1 MDKRVARAGQDP
13 AAMPFGEDA
22 RNLNSNRA
30 LGFVL
35 KRISKTLV
43 CSVLLLSL
51 VGIANVSAQGLLGR
65 NPLQGES
72 AEGEVDALS
81 LSEMAVRSA
90 AITGAIAASE
100 AERGSGDA
108 ASADY
113 LDKVLLRQRQIADL
127 LEKQSEVASSR
138 PSDDVQG
145 GGQGRDAAPLAP
157 SVFALNQLLARQI
170 ENQGGGELADRR
182 AALAT
187 AKAALDQAAR
197 ARRKARRE
205 WEESD
210 EAAKQEAEKAFE
222 LERLD
227 AQIAEERVHLRTLK
241 VREAQQKGEAA
252 GDDSS
257 AASKIAE
264 MRAQIK
270 AGAGNS
276 REGFAKLTEREGHRR
291 RDREATERR
300 LATAELQLDAAQKR
314 FVRGSAPSAELLA
327 EVESLTARRDA
338 IRQEIGL
345 FDAQLERLAGQRR
358 IWREWESLLGGLAKK
373 EDLLRWLDEANQH
386 VEQLNDDGIRRAGRV
401 SDLEKRLAKLD
412 DRMLEAGSEVRGS
425 SVLAEQREA
434 LSRLEAAFRI
444 ESQELATERQMT
456 EHFISDLRG
465 EVAVADPFEYLS
477 RASTTVQ
484 SFWDYEIST
493 VDDEPITVGSI
504 ALALIFFGIGL
515 WVARRGSAFVGR
527 IALERFKLDA
537 GGSNALQTLSF
548 YFLLV
553 SFMLMALRA
562 VHFPLTAFTVLGG
575 AAAIGIGFGSQNVM
589 NNFISGLILMLER
602 PVRARDVV
610 EVDGNHGVIEQIGAR
625 STQIRSTDGRH
636 IVVPNSF
643 FLESNVVNWTL
654 SDELIRGKVSVG
666 VVYGSPTRL
675 VEKLIRQVVDEE
687 PKALKKPEP
696 IVLFSEFGDNSLNF
710 DVFFWVKARSPM
722 DFMKVQSIIR
732 FRIDDLFRE
741 HDLVI
746 AFPQRDVH
754 LDSLSPIEVRM
765 VGAAKDS
772 GAKEK

>member
-1 MDKRVARAGQDP
+1 MR
-13 AAMPFGEDA
+13 
-22 RNLNSNRA
+22 
-30 LGFVL
+30 VL
-35 KRISKTLV
+35 KRLF
-43 CSVLLLSL
+43 CSFLIFSL
-51 VGIANVSAQGLLGR
+51 VGVSNAAAQGLLSGS
-65 NPLQGES
+65 LLEAETAKGE
-72 AEGEVDALS
+72 AEVDALS
-81 LSEMAVRSA
+81 LGQIATRSA
-90 AITGAIAASE
+90 SLAEAIAETQSKSDA
-100 AERGSGDA
+100 ARLSGDVS
-108 ASADY
+108 SADY
-113 LDKVLLRQRQIADL
+113 LEKVLLRQRQIEDL
-127 LEKQSEVASSR
+127 LTQQAEVASAQ
-138 PSDDVQG
+138 PGEVGPGLDV
-145 GGQGRDAAPLAP
+145 APMAP
-157 SVFALNQLLARQI
+157 SVFALNQLLDRELKRNGAA
-170 ENQGGGELADRR
+170 ELAGRR
-182 AALAT
+182 SALAA
-187 AKAALDQAAR
+187 AKESLDQADR
-197 ARRKARRE
+197 ARRKARGR
-205 WEESD
+205 WEESGED
-210 EAAKQEAEKAFE
+210 AKQSAERAFE
-222 LERLD
+222 LARLG
-227 AQIAEERVHLRTLK
+227 AQMAEERVHLRTLQ
-241 VREAQQKGEAA
+241 VREAKKKGDEAGA
-252 GDDSS
+252 DSS
-257 AASKIAE
+257 AVSEIAE
-264 MRAQIK
+264 MRAQLK

-276 REGFAKLTEREGHRR
+276 REGFANLTEREGRLR

-314 FVRGSAPSAELLA
+314 FSRGSAPSAELL
-327 EVESLTARRDA
+327 EGIDSLTARRDA
-338 IRQEIGL
+338 IRQEISL

-373 EDLLRWLDEANQH
+373 EELARWLDEANEH
-386 VEQLNDDGIRRAGRV
+386 VEQLDDDSVRRSGRV
-401 SDLEKRLAKLD
+401 FDLEKRLAKLD
-412 DRMLEAGSEVRGS
+412 EKILEAGTESGVAS
-425 SVLAEQREA
+425 PLLEQREA
-434 LSRLEAAFRI
+434 LRRLEAAYRI
-444 ESQELATERQMT
+444 ESQELAAERQMT
-456 EHFISDLRG
+456 EHFIGDLRG
-465 EVAVADPFEYLS
+465 EAADVDPMAHVSKATATARE
-477 RASTTVQ
+477 
-484 SFWDYEIST
+484 FWNYEIST
-493 VDDEPITVGSI
+493 VDDEPITVGSV

-515 WVARRGSAFVGR
+515 WAARRGSAFVGR

-610 EVDGNHGVIEQIGAR
+610 EVDGNHGVIDKIGAR

-666 VVYGSPTRL
+666 VMYGSPTRL

-687 PKALKKPEP
+687 PKVLKTPAP

-722 DFMKVQSIIR
+722 DFMKVQSMIR

-754 LDSLSPIEVRM
+754 VDSLSPIEVRM
-765 VGAAKDS
+765 VGQVGELAEGREVGEAK
-772 GAKEK
+772 GAD